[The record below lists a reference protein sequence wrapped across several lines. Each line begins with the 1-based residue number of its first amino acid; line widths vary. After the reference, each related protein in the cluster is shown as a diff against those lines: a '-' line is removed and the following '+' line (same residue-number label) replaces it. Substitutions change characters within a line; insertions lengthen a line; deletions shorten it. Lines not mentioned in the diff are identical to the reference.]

1 MYSYV
6 QRLAAA
12 PSLDTPRLTSPLFP
26 ATPSRSWPAS
36 WCLCALAGTVT
47 AVLSI
52 LMVAVALMT
61 SAGQHAG
68 GLPVLR
74 MDRRAGRPDVVVMY
88 IFSNTDPEYLNNL
101 KFFLREGVHP
111 ADGCEY
117 LFVVNGSPGEV
128 WRHTLRLH

>member
-1 MYSYV
+1 
-6 QRLAAA
+6 
-12 PSLDTPRLTSPLFP
+12 
-26 ATPSRSWPAS
+26 
-36 WCLCALAGTVT
+36 
-47 AVLSI
+47 
-52 LMVAVALMT
+52 MVAVALMT